1 MNVCG
6 VMSCERGAVCVL
18 WTVVW
23 CHTGVTGV
31 QCVLHTALCR
41 ECERVCVLARYLN
54 YRFFSNVMM

>member
-31 QCVLHTALCR
+31 CSLQCVLCR
-41 ECERVCVLARYLN
+41 VRDPEAE
-54 YRFFSNVMM
+54 SE